1 MSTTV
6 PTLDQTLALARRLSP
21 QDRAAL
27 ITRLVQELVTPAEP
41 AYATESDTATPWQRL
56 ATLRAHFATLGPV
69 SPTAGEQLEADRR
82 ERDEALRGV
91 QKVDDV
97 HA

>member
-27 ITRLVQELVTPAEP
+27 ITRLVQELVVPAEP
-41 AYATESDTATPWQRL
+41 THATESDPTTPWQRL
-56 ATLRAHFATLGPV
+56 AMLRAYFATLGSV
-69 SPTAGEQLEADRR
+69 APTAGEQLEADRR
-82 ERDEALRGV
+82 ERDEALRGTPII
-91 QKVDDV
+91 
-97 HA
+97 APL

>member
-41 AYATESDTATPWQRL
+41 THATSDTAWTRWVALCEEIGREHPNARL
-56 ATLRAHFATLGPV
+56 AER
-69 SPTAGEQLEADRR
+69 LEADRR
-82 ERDEALRGV
+82 ERDEALRGTPII
-91 QKVDDV
+91 
-97 HA
+97 APL